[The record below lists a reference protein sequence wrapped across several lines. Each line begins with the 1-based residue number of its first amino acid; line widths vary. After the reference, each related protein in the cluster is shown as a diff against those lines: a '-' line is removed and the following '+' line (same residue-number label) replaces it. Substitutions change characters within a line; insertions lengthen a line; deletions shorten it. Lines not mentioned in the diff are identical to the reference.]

1 MASLAVLSVLVSGF
15 GYACVA
21 CAVGAALAYVWGD
34 ELSSMLAMAIDYD
47 GLDIEEIATIEEA
60 RAELARKAR
69 ERRSPQPSTA
79 YIGRSRVHRIR
90 ERGSHGPL
98 HCGMGRRLARGSC
111 RARSAPY
118 LWRATHTGGHRAQA
132 RPSHPGRWGHAH
144 MGRSSPGMRGAS
156 GGHPRSQCLTPPILE
171 AREQCAHTASER
183 KCQ

>member
-79 YIGRSRVHRIR
+79 YIGNVPECIEYESAALMARYTAAWEGDWREVAAERVARLTFGELRTRAGI
-90 ERGSHGPL
+90 GPK
-98 HCGMGRRLARGSC
+98 
-111 RARSAPY
+111 RARRILDAGDT
-118 LWRATHTGGHRAQA
+118 LTWGALLRACGARAA
-132 RPSHPGRWGHAH
+132 DTLAH
-144 MGRSSPGMRGAS
+144 SV
-156 GGHPRSQCLTPPILE
+156 
-171 AREQCAHTASER
+171 
-183 KCQ
+183 